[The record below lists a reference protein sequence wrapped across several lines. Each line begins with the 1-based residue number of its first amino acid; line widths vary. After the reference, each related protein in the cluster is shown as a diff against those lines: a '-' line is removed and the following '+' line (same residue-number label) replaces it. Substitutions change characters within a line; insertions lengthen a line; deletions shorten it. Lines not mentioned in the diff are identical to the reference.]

1 MDEVKFPLFVKK
13 KVKRIDRD
21 LLVFG
26 SMMISLLILWL
37 NQEYLEI
44 IFLEYLFK
52 FVCILTFALYP
63 ILIFYSI
70 SEKEKLDGDFVGYLV
85 FGPQKIV
92 AKQEEVDIGS
102 LSKIEFF
109 VYDYDGM
116 KWNNPK
122 STIPKISNGVGNE
135 VRLKT
140 KSNSIIAYNFQ
151 QNYENEFE
159 KKMRGILISYHL
171 QEKISFLVLIQLIGI
186 SDNYEQI
193 QEFKK
198 ELREL
203 NT

>member
-26 SMMISLLILWL
+26 SMMTSLFILWL
-37 NQEYLEI
+37 NQEFLEI

-52 FVCILTFALYP
+52 FVCIIAFALYP

-92 AKQEEVDIGS
+92 AKQKEVDIGS
-102 LSKIEFF
+102 LTKIEFF
-109 VYDYDGM
+109 VYDYDGRS
-116 KWNNPK
+116 WNNPR
-122 STIPKISNGVGNE
+122 STLPKISNGVGNE

-171 QEKISFLVLIQLIGI
+171 EEKISFLVLIQLIGI